1 VLWSIVLLPLFLYL
15 RRPARKGLVDRA
27 AGLAESNLA
36 VVLFG
41 AAVPIMLVEAV
52 LGPDVDT
59 GGWERLA
66 YLFFLLYGYVIASD
80 ARFEGVLRRARR
92 FGLALALVATVALII
107 WVAALSDS
115 TAFQNGGVPGLSAL
129 QALAGW
135 LWIVAIL
142 GFARS
147 FVAGRSG
154 RPATRLGSQLAGS
167 ERRAQRTARYANEA
181 VLPFYV
187 LHEPV
192 IVAAAWIIIRWD
204 VPIVVKYAALVI
216 VSLVG
221 TLALY
226 EGLVR
231 RFRVSRFL
239 FGMKVARKPAGRA
252 PCVE

>member
-1 VLWSIVLLPLFLYL
+1 
-15 RRPARKGLVDRA
+15 
-27 AGLAESNLA
+27 
-36 VVLFG
+36 
-41 AAVPIMLVEAV
+41 
-52 LGPDVDT
+52 
-59 GGWERLA
+59 
-66 YLFFLLYGYVIASD
+66 
-80 ARFEGVLRRARR
+80 
-92 FGLALALVATVALII
+92 
-107 WVAALSDS
+107 VAALSDS

-239 FGMKVARKPAGRA
+239 LGMKVAR
-252 PCVE
+252 